1 MEKLPE
7 LGKIHPDFFNKVIY
21 PRLGKKDKS
30 VIVV

>member
-21 PRLGKKDKS
+21 PKKIESK
-30 VIVV
+30 VTL